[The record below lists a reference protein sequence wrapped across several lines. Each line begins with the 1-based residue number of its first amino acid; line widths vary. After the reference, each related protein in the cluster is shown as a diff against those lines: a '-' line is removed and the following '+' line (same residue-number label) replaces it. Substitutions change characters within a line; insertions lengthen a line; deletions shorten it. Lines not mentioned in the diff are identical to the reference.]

1 MRFRGALSLGNEM
14 DALKYE
20 FLAVLCVP
28 VVLLSVAVLIEWL
41 KEKHDETL

>member
-1 MRFRGALSLGNEM
+1 M
-14 DALKYE
+14 DTLKLE
-20 FLAVLCVP
+20 FLAVLCLP